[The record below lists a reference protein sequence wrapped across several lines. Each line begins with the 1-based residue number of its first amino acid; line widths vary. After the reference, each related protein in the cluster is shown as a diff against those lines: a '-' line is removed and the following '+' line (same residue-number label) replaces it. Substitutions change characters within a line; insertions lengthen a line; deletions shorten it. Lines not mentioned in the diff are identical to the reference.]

1 MPTKQLN
8 LSNPRKVA
16 PKNLNDS
23 IIIKKDKTN
32 KQTRNQIQVW
42 CSPKIRTYGC
52 EIPFMFLSSQH
63 GLRFTEIHFLKEV
76 TRSHI
81 FKTTNLLKRIN

>member
-1 MPTKQLN
+1 MN
-8 LSNPRKVA
+8 F
-16 PKNLNDS
+16 NDS
-23 IIIKKDKTN
+23 IIIKKDKTKNQTN
-32 KQTRNQIQVW
+32 KHAIKFKYGVHQKN
-42 CSPKIRTYGC
+42 RTYGC
-52 EIPFMFLSSQH
+52 FIPFMFLSSQH